1 MQAAMPD
8 DDPLALED
16 PFTQLSEAE
25 LAQDW
30 SHRAEPLE
38 EAPGRSGLEFTA
50 GGNMLHEHPPTLSER
65 LGGLS
70 QLRETTYV
78 DVQLVGLDGQG
89 QLGAHVSP
97 SAMQR
102 LLEAIPHDEPVRVL
116 HPTPG
121 ASHELPITR
130 RFLYQAPAHLLIGM
144 DLHNL
149 PRNRP
154 GNSDRFGAHVDAHNQ
169 PRSHTNLSCRPLP
182 S

>member
-1 MQAAMPD
+1 MLLLALLAGLVPQAWSRSLMQAAMPD

-38 EAPGRSGLEFTA
+38 EAPGRSGLESTA

-78 DVQLVGLDGQG
+78 DVQLVGFDGQG

-130 RFLYQAPAHLLIGM
+130 RFLYQAPAAFVDWNGFTQ
-144 DLHNL
+144 
-149 PRNRP
+149 PAEESAGEFRP
-154 GNSDRFGAHVDAHNQ
+154 VRG
-169 PRSHTNLSCRPLP
+169 TN
-182 S
+182 